1 MGRRMWDTKFKW
13 QRKLMDLKPQKRGG
27 LKIQTNTG
35 VGDHQQI
42 MRKVKEERKKRID
55 KRFLGGVYFTRLC
68 DAA

>member
-1 MGRRMWDTKFKW
+1 
-13 QRKLMDLKPQKRGG
+13 MDLKPQKRGG